1 MYGVLMHNL
10 YRNTL
15 AFTGQKPWHKLGV
28 QFDQE
33 FTSAE
38 AIAAARLDYP
48 VTKEQLHRLRSD
60 LGLGMTEPTD
70 AYATINGHTQDVLG
84 IVGDGYEVLQN
95 SEAFDFFDILLQE
108 SGGKLQTAGAIGKG
122 EKVWMLAKL
131 PEIFYPLAGDGV
143 EKYLLGS
150 TSHDGTMK
158 TEVRM
163 TSIRVVCSNT
173 FNLAVNGSRGVISI
187 RHTMNMRQKLEMAAM
202 VMLRYKEHF
211 DIVGD
216 QFSKLASVRINDAWI
231 DEYLERT
238 VGNPCNVSDGRGR
251 TLMENK
257 IKLIEGRLS
266 SGQGV
271 DIPGVTG
278 TAWWVLNAMV
288 EHADYDMKAK
298 GQNQDESRRTSSILF
313 GRAADFKQHCYDSA
327 MAMVSR

>member
-1 MYGVLMHNL
+1 MHNL

-38 AIAAARLDYP
+38 AISAARLDYP
-48 VTKEQLHRLRSD
+48 VLKEQLHRLRSD
-60 LGLGMTEPTD
+60 LGIGMTEPTD

-84 IVGDGYEVLQN
+84 IVGEGYEVLQN

-108 SGGKLQTAGAIGKG
+108 SGGKLQTAGAIGRG

-158 TEVRM
+158 TEVRF
-163 TSIRVVCSNT
+163 TPIRVVCQNT

-187 RHTMNMRQKLEMAAM
+187 RHTMNMRQKLEMVAM
-202 VMLRYKEHF
+202 VILRYEEHF
-211 DIVGD
+211 DIVGE
-216 QFSKLASVRINDAWI
+216 QFSKLASVRIDDAWI

-257 IKLIEGRLS
+257 IKLIQGRLQA
-266 SGQGV
+266 GQGV

-288 EHADYDMKAK
+288 EHADFDMKAK
-298 GQNQDESRRTSSILF
+298 GQSQDESRRTNSILF
-313 GRAADFKQHCYDSA
+313 GRAADFKQQCYDTA